1 MNVLPWLFDWPPN
14 RASVALFLFLTAF
27 SVGTLVL
34 FGGVTD
40 ESTSKNVTVEATD
53 LSVHLNDDTDPLDA
67 ANGTVQKC
75 LASGTPGDSILVVGD
90 VTVDVPADWHG
101 GSAGDPQVTLV
112 MSLAHTE
119 ETTTETVSGTGR
131 ATTRVFWVLDDDETL
146 SAGDTAEFR
155 VRARADDST
164 VANATRAVT
173 VRNDSRSYDC

>member
-1 MNVLPWLFDWPPN
+1 MNVLPWLLDWPPN
-14 RASVALFLFLTAF
+14 RASVAVFLVLTAF

-40 ESTSKNVTVEATD
+40 EITSENVTVEATD
-53 LSVHLNDDTDPLDA
+53 LSVRLNDDIDFPDA

-90 VTVDVPADWHG
+90 VTVDVPADWDA
-101 GSAGDPQVTLV
+101 GSAGDPRVTLV

-131 ATTRVFWVLDDDETL
+131 ATSRVFWVLNDDETL
-146 SAGDTAEFR
+146 SAGDTVRFQVR
-155 VRARADDST
+155 VRADGST

-173 VRNDSRSYDC
+173 VQNDSRSYDC